1 MGVAT
6 WIGEIRVVLELSLVL
21 LVSESA
27 TGCSWVRAIV
37 VVKLFIGMIV
47 VVVVGL
53 PVLGAYFELRL
64 EAWPVSLSSEPQCC
78 VVLRS
83 FVQSA
88 RAEESK
94 ELPAVVVVVVVV
106 VTAAGAAPVL

>member
-1 MGVAT
+1 M
-6 WIGEIRVVLELSLVL
+6 IRVVLELSLVL

-47 VVVVGL
+47 VVVGL

-83 FVQSA
+83 LVQSA

-106 VTAAGAAPVL
+106 TAAGAAPVL